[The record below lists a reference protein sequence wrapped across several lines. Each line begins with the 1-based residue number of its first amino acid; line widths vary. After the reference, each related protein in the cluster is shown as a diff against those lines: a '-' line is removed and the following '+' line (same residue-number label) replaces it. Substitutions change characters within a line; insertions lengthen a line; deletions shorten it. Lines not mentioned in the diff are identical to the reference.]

1 MEELDSPSL
10 DSGSGLSGG
19 PEKTREQSEKQKE
32 SYKKA
37 QAQIQRS
44 QKDEK
49 KAKWDNEQLF
59 HILERFIQNPY
70 YEELI
75 PLVTD
80 LLARSVPSR
89 YILSMIALF
98 YPEATIHM
106 LTVIG
111 KHEDIQLLL
120 SIHREDTM
128 KDFDE
133 SSLHPSIRTWMS
145 VWVQSSQAYI
155 THPEMSII
163 LQDKLL
169 HLLSDDTSL
178 VSSLADWLL
187 FFFRSR
193 NLHAQK
199 RTMVRYAEHIV
210 NEYVVSLEKS
220 LSLSDEKDLFDR
232 KTIEDHVFFGLSD
245 EESSRP

>member
-1 MEELDSPSL
+1 MEELDAPSL
-10 DSGSGLSGG
+10 DSGTGLSGG
-19 PEKTREQSEKQKE
+19 SEKTREQSEKQKE

-70 YEELI
+70 YEDLI

-89 YILSMIALF
+89 YILSMIGLF
-98 YPEATIHM
+98 YPEAAIHI
-106 LTVIG
+106 LTAIG
-111 KHEDIQLLL
+111 RQEDIRLLL
-120 SIHREDTM
+120 SLYREESVR
-128 KDFDE
+128 DFDE

-145 VWVQSSQAYI
+145 VWVQSSQLYI

-163 LQDKLL
+163 LQDKLV
-169 HLLSDDTSL
+169 HILSDDVSL
-178 VSSLADWLL
+178 VSSLADGLL
-187 FFFRSR
+187 FFFQSR
-193 NLHAQK
+193 NLRADK
-199 RTMVRYAEHIV
+199 RMMMRYAEHIV
-210 NEYVVSLEKS
+210 NEHVMSLKKS
-220 LSLSDEKDLFDR
+220 LSLSDEKDLFATD
-232 KTIEDHVFFGLSD
+232 TTGNHVFFWLLD
-245 EESSRP
+245 RQ